1 MTTAG
6 SEGRSEATPVKQ
18 GSNRER
24 VYAELRRRIVTLDL
38 APGASLSENEL
49 AAQLSVSRTP
59 VRESLILLADE
70 GLVHIFPK
78 LGSFVAR
85 IDPARVTDAQFVREA
100 IELASMPDAVK
111 LADEAALA
119 ELRGLIAAQDGTTDV
134 DTFFELDE
142 QFHRSL
148 LAAGG
153 HGNAWR
159 TVVAAKAHLDRA
171 RRLGMMSESS
181 IQSLTCEHAAIV
193 DALESRDSEQATAAL
208 RSHLRKVF
216 TDIEKIRAR
225 SPELFADGNTTRPT
239 RRVVAVW
246 Q

>member
-1 MTTAG
+1 MVI
-6 SEGRSEATPVKQ
+6 SEPVKR

-38 APGASLSENEL
+38 QPGASLSENEL

-85 IDPARVTDAQFVREA
+85 IDPERVVEAQFVREA
-100 IELASMPDAVK
+100 IELASIADAVR
-111 LADEAALA
+111 LADDAAIA
-119 ELRGLIAAQDGTTDV
+119 ELRELIDAQRATTDI
-134 DTFFELDE
+134 DPFFELDE

-153 HGNAWR
+153 HGGAWR

-171 RRLGMMSESS
+171 RRLGMSESS
-181 IQSLTCEHAAIV
+181 ISELTCEHAAVV
-193 DALESRDSEQATAAL
+193 DALASGDGDQAAASL
-208 RSHLRKVF
+208 RTHLRKVF

-225 SPELFADGNTTRPT
+225 SPELFSDGGDAKPT

>member
-1 MTTAG
+1 MTT
-6 SEGRSEATPVKQ
+6 PPQ

-24 VYAELRRRIVTLDL
+24 VYAELRRRIVTLEL

-70 GLVHIFPK
+70 GLVQIFPK

-85 IDPARVTDAQFVREA
+85 IDPERVADAQFVREA
-100 IELASMPDAVK
+100 IELANIPTAVEQADDA
-111 LADEAALA
+111 AITQ
-119 ELRGLIAAQDGTTDV
+119 LRGLIAAQRETSDV
-134 DTFFELDE
+134 NAFFELDE

-153 HGNAWR
+153 HANAWR

-171 RRLGMMSESS
+171 RRLGMTSESS
-181 IQSLTCEHAAIV
+181 IQALTDEHAAVV
-193 DALESRDSEQATAAL
+193 DAVDERDGDKATTAL

-216 TDIEKIRAR
+216 TDIEKIRKR
-225 SPELFADGNTTRPT
+225 SPELFADGTASRPT

>member
-1 MTTAG
+1 MVIAD
-6 SEGRSEATPVKQ
+6 PVKR

-24 VYAELRRRIVTLDL
+24 VYAELRQRIVTLDM
-38 APGASLSENEL
+38 APGASLSENDL

-78 LGSFVAR
+78 LGSFVTR
-85 IDPARVTDAQFVREA
+85 IDLDRVAEAQFVREA
-100 IELASMPDAVK
+100 IELASIADAVR
-111 LADEAALA
+111 LADHAAVA
-119 ELRGLIAAQDGTTDV
+119 GLRDLIDAQAATTDIDV
-134 DTFFELDE
+134 FFELDE

-153 HGNAWR
+153 HGSAWR

-171 RRLGMMSESS
+171 RRLGMGESS
-181 IQSLTCEHAAIV
+181 ISELTCEHAAVI
-193 DALESRDSEQATAAL
+193 DALESRDGDRAAASL
-208 RSHLRKVF
+208 RAHLRKVF

-225 SPELFADGNTTRPT
+225 SPELFSDGSDARPT
-239 RRVVAVW
+239 RRVIAVW

>member
-1 MTTAG
+1 MVDAEPG
-6 SEGRSEATPVKQ
+6 KR

-24 VYAELRRRIVTLDL
+24 VYTELRRRIVTLDL
-38 APGASLSENEL
+38 QPGASLSENEL

-78 LGSFVAR
+78 LGSFVTR
-85 IDPARVTDAQFVREA
+85 IDPQRVAEAQFVREA
-100 IELASMPDAVK
+100 IELASMPDAVTS
-111 LADEAALA
+111 ADGAAIA
-119 ELRGLIAAQDGTTDV
+119 ELRELIAVQAATTDI

-171 RRLGMMSESS
+171 RRLGMSESS
-181 IQSLTCEHAAIV
+181 ISELTCEHAAVI
-193 DALESRDSEQATAAL
+193 DALESRDGDRAAASL
-208 RSHLRKVF
+208 RTHLRKVF
-216 TDIEKIRAR
+216 TDIEKIQAR
-225 SPELFADGNTTRPT
+225 SPELFSSGNDARPT

>member
-1 MTTAG
+1 MTT
-6 SEGRSEATPVKQ
+6 PPQ
-18 GSNRER
+18 GTNRER

-70 GLVHIFPK
+70 GLVQIFPK

-85 IDPARVTDAQFVREA
+85 IDPERVADAQFVREA
-100 IELASMPDAVK
+100 IELANIPTAVER
-111 LADEAALA
+111 ADGAAIT
-119 ELRGLIAAQDGTTDV
+119 ELRELIAAQRETTDV
-134 DTFFELDE
+134 NAFFELDE
-142 QFHRSL
+142 QFHRYL
-148 LAAGG
+148 LATGG
-153 HGNAWR
+153 HANAWR

-181 IQSLTCEHAAIV
+181 IQALTNEHAAV
-193 DALESRDSEQATAAL
+193 VNAVEARDNGRATAAL
-208 RSHLRKVF
+208 RDHLRKVF
-216 TDIEKIRAR
+216 TDIEKIRKRA
-225 SPELFADGNTTRPT
+225 PELFADGTAARPT

>member
-1 MTTAG
+1 M
-6 SEGRSEATPVKQ
+6 
-18 GSNRER
+18 
-24 VYAELRRRIVTLDL
+24 
-38 APGASLSENEL
+38 
-49 AAQLSVSRTP
+49 
-59 VRESLILLADE
+59 RESLILLADE
-70 GLVHIFPK
+70 GLVQIFPK

-85 IDPARVTDAQFVREA
+85 IDPERVADAQFVREA
-100 IELASMPDAVK
+100 IELANIPTAVER
-111 LADEAALA
+111 ADDPAIA
-119 ELRGLIAAQDGTTDV
+119 ELRKLIAAQRETVDV
-134 DTFFELDE
+134 NAFFELDE

-171 RRLGMMSESS
+171 RRLGMTSESS
-181 IQSLTCEHAAIV
+181 IQALTDEHAAVV
-193 DALESRDSEQATAAL
+193 DAVAEGDGDRAATAL

-216 TDIEKIRAR
+216 TDIERIRAR
-225 SPELFADGNTTRPT
+225 SPELFSDGKDSRPT

>member
-1 MTTAG
+1 MTA
-6 SEGRSEATPVKQ
+6 PPQ
-18 GSNRER
+18 GTNRER
-24 VYAELRRRIVTLDL
+24 VYAQLRRRIVTLEL

-49 AAQLSVSRTP
+49 SSQLSVSRTP

-70 GLVHIFPK
+70 GLVQIFPK

-85 IDPARVTDAQFVREA
+85 IDPERVADAQFVREA
-100 IELASMPDAVK
+100 IELANVPTAVERADDA
-111 LADEAALA
+111 AIAS
-119 ELRGLIAAQDGTTDV
+119 LRESIAAQRDAV
-134 DTFFELDE
+134 DANAFFELDE
-142 QFHRSL
+142 QFHRAL

-153 HGNAWR
+153 HANAWR

-181 IQSLTCEHAAIV
+181 MQALTDEHAAVV
-193 DALESRDSEQATAAL
+193 DAVEARDSGGATAAL
-208 RSHLRKVF
+208 RDHLRKVF
-216 TDIEKIRAR
+216 TDIEKIRKR
-225 SPELFADGNTTRPT
+225 SPELFADGATARPT

>member
-1 MTTAG
+1 MTSGAPG
-6 SEGRSEATPVKQ
+6 KI

-24 VYAELRRRIVTLDL
+24 VYAELRRRIVTLEL
-38 APGASLSENEL
+38 QPGASLSENEL

-85 IDPARVTDAQFVREA
+85 IDPERVADAQFVREA
-100 IELASMPDAVK
+100 IELASMADAVR
-111 LADEAALA
+111 LADGAAIAALR
-119 ELRGLIAAQDGTTDV
+119 ELIAAQAATTEI

-142 QFHRSL
+142 QFHRAL

-153 HGNAWR
+153 HGSAWR
-159 TVVAAKAHLDRA
+159 TVVGAKAHLDRA
-171 RRLGMMSESS
+171 RRLGMSESS
-181 IQSLTCEHAAIV
+181 IQSLTCEHAAVV
-193 DALESRDSEQATAAL
+193 DALESGDGDQATAAL
-208 RSHLRKVF
+208 RAHLRKVF
-216 TDIEKIRAR
+216 TDIEKIRDRA
-225 SPELFADGNTTRPT
+225 PELFSDGSDSRPT

>member
-1 MTTAG
+1 MEYTVGMTTARPPK
-6 SEGRSEATPVKQ
+6 E

-85 IDPARVTDAQFVREA
+85 IDPERVTDAQFVREA
-100 IELASMPDAVK
+100 IELASMPAAVK
-111 LADEAALA
+111 LADEASIAD
-119 ELRGLIAAQDGTTDV
+119 LRGQIAAQGDTTDV
-134 DTFFELDE
+134 NTFFELDE

-148 LAAGG
+148 LAA
-153 HGNAWR
+153 
-159 TVVAAKAHLDRA
+159 
-171 RRLGMMSESS
+171 
-181 IQSLTCEHAAIV
+181 
-193 DALESRDSEQATAAL
+193 
-208 RSHLRKVF
+208 
-216 TDIEKIRAR
+216 
-225 SPELFADGNTTRPT
+225 
-239 RRVVAVW
+239 
-246 Q
+246 

>member
-1 MTTAG
+1 MEYAVGVATT
-6 SEGRSEATPVKQ
+6 SSPKQ

-24 VYAELRRRIVTLDL
+24 VYNELRRRIVTLEM

-85 IDPARVTDAQFVREA
+85 IDPERVADAQFVRQA
-100 IELASMPDAVK
+100 IELASLPDAVEG
-111 LADEAALA
+111 ADEEAIAG
-119 ELRGLIAAQDGTTDV
+119 LRELIAAQRATTDV
-134 DTFFELDE
+134 DTFFDLDE

-153 HGNAWR
+153 HGTAWR

-171 RRLGMMSESS
+171 RRLGILNERS
-181 IQSLTCEHAAIV
+181 IQSLTSDHAAV
-193 DALESRDSEQATAAL
+193 VEALAARDLEGATSAL
-208 RSHLRKVF
+208 RSHLCKVF

-225 SPELFADGNTTRPT
+225 SPELFADGSAARPT

-246 Q
+246 E

>member
-1 MTTAG
+1 MTRVAPT
-6 SEGRSEATPVKQ
+6 KQ

-24 VYAELRRRIVTLDL
+24 VYVQLRRRIVTLDL
-38 APGASLSENEL
+38 EPGASLSENEL

-85 IDPARVTDAQFVREA
+85 IDPERVAEAQFVREA
-100 IELASMPDAVK
+100 IELASMADAVK
-111 LADEAALA
+111 LADDAAIA
-119 ELRGLIAAQDGTTDV
+119 GLRELIAAQNATTDV

-153 HGNAWR
+153 HGSAWR

-171 RRLGMMSESS
+171 RRLGMSESS
-181 IQSLTCEHAAIV
+181 IQALTCEHAAVV
-193 DALESRDSEQATAAL
+193 DALESRDSDQAAAAL
-208 RSHLRKVF
+208 RVHLRKVF

-225 SPELFADGNTTRPT
+225 SPELFSDGNVTRPT

>member
-1 MTTAG
+1 MEYAVGMTTATAA
-6 SEGRSEATPVKQ
+6 RQ

-24 VYAELRRRIVTLDL
+24 VYNELRRRIVTLEL

-85 IDPARVTDAQFVREA
+85 IDPERVADAQFVREA
-100 IELASMPDAVK
+100 IELASIPDAVEG
-111 LADEAALA
+111 ADDDAIAG
-119 ELRGLIAAQDGTTDV
+119 LRELIAAQRATADV
-134 DTFFELDE
+134 NTFFDLDE

-171 RRLGMMSESS
+171 RRLGMLSESS
-181 IQSLTCEHAAIV
+181 IQSLTSEHAAVV
-193 DALESRDSEQATAAL
+193 DAIAARDVEGSTSAL

-225 SPELFADGNTTRPT
+225 SPELFADGTSTRPT

>member
-1 MTTAG
+1 MTT
-6 SEGRSEATPVKQ
+6 PPQ

-24 VYAELRRRIVTLDL
+24 VYAELRGRIVTLEL
-38 APGASLSENEL
+38 PPGASLSENEL

-70 GLVHIFPK
+70 GLVQIFPK

-85 IDPARVTDAQFVREA
+85 IDPDRVADAQFVREA
-100 IELASMPDAVK
+100 IELANIPAAVQQADDAAV
-111 LADEAALA
+111 A
-119 ELRGLIAAQDGTTDV
+119 ELRKLIAAQRETVDV
-134 DTFFELDE
+134 NAFFELDE

-171 RRLGMMSESS
+171 RRLGMTSESS
-181 IQSLTCEHAAIV
+181 IQALTDEHAAVV
-193 DALESRDSEQATAAL
+193 DAVAEGDGDAAATAL
-208 RSHLRKVF
+208 RNHLRKVF

-225 SPELFADGNTTRPT
+225 SPELFSDGKDSRPT
-239 RRVVAVW
+239 RRIVAVW
-246 Q
+246 E

>member
-1 MTTAG
+1 MTTP
-6 SEGRSEATPVKQ
+6 RQ

-38 APGASLSENEL
+38 PPGASLSENEL

-70 GLVHIFPK
+70 GLVQIFPK

-85 IDPARVTDAQFVREA
+85 IDPERVADAQFVREA
-100 IELASMPDAVK
+100 IELANIPTAVAQ
-111 LADEAALA
+111 ADDPAIA
-119 ELRGLIAAQDGTTDV
+119 ELRKLIAAQRESVDV
-134 DTFFELDE
+134 NAFFELDE
-142 QFHRSL
+142 LFHRSL

-159 TVVAAKAHLDRA
+159 TVVAATAHLDRA
-171 RRLGMMSESS
+171 RRLGMTSESS
-181 IQSLTCEHAAIV
+181 IQALTDEHAAVV
-193 DALESRDSEQATAAL
+193 DAVAEHDGDGAATAL

-225 SPELFADGNTTRPT
+225 SPALFSDGKDSRPT

-246 Q
+246 D

>member
-1 MTTAG
+1 MVDAEPG
-6 SEGRSEATPVKQ
+6 KR

-24 VYAELRRRIVTLDL
+24 VYTELRRRIVTLDL
-38 APGASLSENEL
+38 QPGASLSENEL

-78 LGSFVAR
+78 LGSFVTR
-85 IDPARVTDAQFVREA
+85 IDPQRVAEAQFVREA
-100 IELASMPDAVK
+100 IELASMADAVTS
-111 LADEAALA
+111 ADGTAIA
-119 ELRGLIAAQDGTTDV
+119 ELRELIAVQGATTDI
-134 DTFFELDE
+134 DTFFEFDE

-148 LAAGG
+148 LAVGG

-159 TVVAAKAHLDRA
+159 TVVGAKAHLDRA
-171 RRLGMMSESS
+171 RRLGMSESS
-181 IQSLTCEHAAIV
+181 IPELTCEHAAVV
-193 DALESRDSEQATAAL
+193 DALESREGDRAAASL
-208 RSHLRKVF
+208 RTHLRKVF
-216 TDIEKIRAR
+216 TDIGKIQAR
-225 SPELFADGNTTRPT
+225 SPELFSNGDDAKPT

>member
-1 MTTAG
+1 MTTA
-6 SEGRSEATPVKQ
+6 APAKQ

-70 GLVHIFPK
+70 GLVHIFAK

-85 IDPARVTDAQFVREA
+85 IDPQRVTEAQFVREA
-100 IELASMPDAVK
+100 IELASIPDAVK
-111 LADEAALA
+111 LADDGAIAG
-119 ELRGLIAAQDGTTDV
+119 LRELIAAQGATTDV
-134 DTFFELDE
+134 NTFFELDE
-142 QFHRSL
+142 QFHRAL

-153 HGNAWR
+153 HGSAWR

-181 IQSLTCEHAAIV
+181 IQSLTCEHAAVV
-193 DALESRDSEQATAAL
+193 DALESRDGDRATAAL
-208 RSHLRKVF
+208 RDHLRKVF
-216 TDIEKIRAR
+216 TDIEKIRDR
-225 SPELFADGNTTRPT
+225 SPELFSDGSEARPT

>member
-1 MTTAG
+1 MDYAVGMTTA
-6 SEGRSEATPVKQ
+6 TPARQ

-24 VYAELRRRIVTLDL
+24 VYSELRRRIVTLEL

-59 VRESLILLADE
+59 VRESLILLAEE

-85 IDPARVTDAQFVREA
+85 IDPERVADAQFVREA
-100 IELASMPDAVK
+100 IELANIPTAVDQ
-111 LADEAALA
+111 ADEDAITG
-119 ELRGLIAAQDGTTDV
+119 LRELIAAQRETADV
-134 DTFFELDE
+134 NTFFELDE

-159 TVVAAKAHLDRA
+159 TVVGAKAHLDRA

-181 IQSLTCEHAAIV
+181 IQSLTAEHAAVV
-193 DALESRDSEQATAAL
+193 DAVAARDSAKASAAL
-208 RSHLRKVF
+208 RNHLRKVF
-216 TDIEKIRAR
+216 ADIEKIRER
-225 SPELFADGNTTRPT
+225 SPELFADGSAARPT